1 MIKIPTF
8 MLFVS
13 FVVKTIFLIWLRL
26 CRSGK

>member
-26 CRSGK
+26 CRAGK